1 MLQPNLPNLK
11 PGDLVAGRFRVVE
24 MVGSGGFSV
33 VYRARQEEMNRFIAL
48 KVLKPR
54 AATDARVVERFRREA
69 LYASHLSHPNTI
81 TLYDYGHTDDGL
93 FYIAMEY
100 LVGMDLSVVVQ
111 RGEPMNLQRV
121 WKILVQCCRSLAE
134 AHRLGLVHRD
144 LKPENIF
151 LVQREEGGES
161 VKVLDFG
168 VSKAISTFGN
178 AGPTTMAPLTQEGT
192 VFGTPLYMAP
202 EQAMAEQITAAVDV
216 YALGHIAFEMV
227 TGRAAYWDCNNP
239 MDVMLRQVND
249 PPLALP
255 EPWSRTPFSKLITR
269 CTQKNPKKRIPD
281 AGKLLEYL
289 MDDRFLEYMDPGER
303 PVSTRSMPA
312 IPMPGQPGMPSF
324 SSMSPNDQDVKV
336 EEMYRWELK
345 VLEDAFEQV
354 RHAREPRMVVLR
366 GRPGTGRSN
375 LLRAFLRNVK
385 TRHNVSVV
393 HRQTAGGH
401 IPPDAGL
408 EADIAIAA
416 GLDLKARGFDEVKRL
431 MKNMYGAQM
440 PEDLNAEQ
448 ELSSGPLNTLV
459 SMRDA
464 FLSRMAIP
472 FREKAVRG
480 TVVWGV
486 ENLERADTLTVSFL
500 DRFYKDLQIH
510 HIPILIVVT
519 VSPEDLIRRPGMS
532 RYGERILAA
541 SRPYGRQLS
550 IVPPGERKS
559 DADPA
564 QRVEYPGRQTSQEL
578 AMSGS
583 YMGAEEDDAL
593 LLDPASAQT
602 LQEDSALVAA
612 RFDERDYLDRVARRE
627 RERVEA
633 GPRTQPFRV
642 EDVFAAQSS
651 SAALEESSA
660 AVSPTSGEDAT
671 FDRVLGY
678 LAQCGHEIPYGLWRK
693 VCEQLLGEQLGRVAP
708 LIIDQ
713 AERFGIVHQTSDR
726 ILFTKQSYAR
736 SMRESFTRFPEARA
750 TSSAFADLLM
760 EYYPT
765 PNRDQLK
772 LIVEHLIGSQ
782 RHATAI
788 QMLRDEGQRA
798 FRTLDFD
805 AAREYFLKIQQL
817 IDGLDLS
824 SPIDLD
830 GDGVVEHITIERPR
844 LWMRLAEIHGA
855 LHEYG
860 AAEDAIQRA
869 LRELPG
875 RDDALEGRAYK
886 LLGDLHSNQNRY
898 EDALRDYERAQQ
910 ALLRSGAANAYVA
923 VTGEMGHCAL
933 MQGRP
938 SLARDLLEQALEN
951 AQKLRDDM
959 LLARLERYLGR
970 ALTTLG
976 QFVLA
981 SQKLESAMRRFES
994 MHRDADV
1001 MWCLEELGHTTFAS
1015 TQFSRA
1021 RDYFTQAIVLSS
1033 SSHIRSGRS
1042 PHLGLARALAALG
1055 NLEQAR
1061 VHLVEALNASRAVSD
1076 PFHAAEVNLYMG
1088 DLYLAMELAEQ
1099 ANHHYNEVI
1108 QVSKSIGHTRLWLDA
1123 LIRLAYVSFELDQA
1137 RETYELLT
1145 KAGEMAQAI
1154 GDRDAELQVRS
1165 HIVFFQ
1171 LMEHNFE
1178 VKGDTFSS
1186 LLNMGKK
1193 LKLSR
1198 TPVLCW
1204 LFRADVSAA
1213 RKEWATAREE
1223 LRQAYTCAGQLGDYA
1238 LFIMI
1243 ARRDYLLQQRM
1254 GNLGD
1259 PHVGSGW
1266 AIGALIP
1273 PEIGSRRSALA
1284 GEYRLR

>member
-11 PGDLVAGRFRVVE
+11 PGDIVAGRFRVVE

-33 VYRARQEEMNRFIAL
+33 VYRAHQEEMNRFIAI

-81 TLYDYGHTDDGL
+81 TLYDYGHTEDGL
-93 FYIAMEY
+93 FYIAMEF
-100 LVGMDLSVVVQ
+100 LVGMDMSVVVQ
-111 RGEPMNLQRV
+111 RGEPMDLRRV

-134 AHRLGLVHRD
+134 AHRIGLVHRD

-178 AGPTTMAPLTQEGT
+178 AGPATMAPLTQEGT

-202 EQAMAEQITAAVDV
+202 EQAMAEQITPAVDV
-216 YALGHIAFEMV
+216 YALGHIAFEMIS
-227 TGRAAYWDCNNP
+227 GRAAYWDCNNP

-255 EPWSRTPFSKLITR
+255 APWNATPFSRLITR

-281 AGKLLEYL
+281 SGKLLEYL
-289 MDDRFLEYMDPGER
+289 MDDRFLEYMDPSER

-312 IPMPGQPGMPSF
+312 IPSTMQAAAAKFAKGPPTEDF
-324 SSMSPNDQDVKV
+324 KV
-336 EEMYRWELK
+336 EELYRWELK

-375 LLRAFLRNVK
+375 LLRAFLRGVK

-416 GLDLKARGFDEVKRL
+416 GLDLKSKGFDEVKRL
-431 MKNMYGAQM
+431 MKDMHGGNVPG
-440 PEDLNAEQ
+440 ELNAEQ
-448 ELSSGPLNTLV
+448 ELTSGPLNTLV

-464 FLSRMAIP
+464 FLSRIAVP
-472 FREKAVRG
+472 FRERAVRG

-500 DRFYKDLQIH
+500 DRFYRDLQVH

-519 VSPEDLIRRPGMS
+519 VSPDDLIRRPGMS

-550 IVPPGERKS
+550 VMPPGERKAAQHGDPDVERPNRQTAEEFALSGSFGDTMLDEDPVGS
-559 DADPA
+559 DA
-564 QRVEYPGRQTSQEL
+564 T
-578 AMSGS
+578 
-583 YMGAEEDDAL
+583 
-593 LLDPASAQT
+593 
-602 LQEDSALVAA
+602 
-612 RFDERDYLDRVARRE
+612 YLDEVARAE
-627 RERVEA
+627 RARQID
-633 GPRTQPFRV
+633 GPKTQPFRV
-642 EDVFAAQSS
+642 EDVFAAAEET
-651 SAALEESSA
+651 SAAQDDELSKDSA
-660 AVSPTSGEDAT
+660 EVT
-671 FDRVLGY
+671 FDLVLGY
-678 LAQCGHEIPYGLWRK
+678 LAQGGNEVPYGLWRE
-693 VCEQLLGEQLGRVAP
+693 VCEHLLDENLARMAP

-713 AERFGIVHQTSDR
+713 AERFGILHQTSDM
-726 ILFTKQSYAR
+726 ILFTKGSYAQ
-736 SMRESFTRFPEARA
+736 SMREDFTRMPEAA
-750 TSSAFADLLM
+750 KTQSVFADLLM
-760 EYYPT
+760 RFYPS

-782 RHATAI
+782 RHAKAI

-817 IDGLDLS
+817 IDGLELS
-824 SPIDLD
+824 GPIDLD
-830 GDGVVEHITIERPR
+830 GDGVLDRIEIERPR

-860 AAEDAIQRA
+860 AAEDAIHRA
-869 LRELPG
+869 LKELPG
-875 RDDALEGRAYK
+875 EDAALEGRAHK
-886 LLGDLHSNQNRY
+886 LLGDLSSSQNRHD
-898 EDALRDYERAQQ
+898 DALRHYERAQR
-910 ALLRSGAANAYVA
+910 ALLKSGATSAYVA

-938 SLARDLLEQALEN
+938 KLAEDLLRQALEN
-951 AQKLRDDM
+951 ATRLKDEM
-959 LLARLERYLGR
+959 LLARLERYLGQ
-970 ALTTLG
+970 ALTSLG
-976 QFVLA
+976 HFTAALDQ
-981 SQKLESAMRRFES
+981 LESAMKRFEA
-994 MHRDADV
+994 MRRDADV
-1001 MWCLEELGHTTFAS
+1001 VWCLEELGHAAFAA
-1015 TQFSRA
+1015 TQFVDA
-1021 RDYFTQAIVLSS
+1021 RDYFTRALVLSS
-1033 SSHIRSGRS
+1033 SSHIRAGRS

-1055 NLEQAR
+1055 NLEQAQ
-1061 VHLVEALNASRAVSD
+1061 VHVMEALNTSRSASD
-1076 PFHAAEVNLYMG
+1076 PFHSAEVNLYMG
-1088 DLYLAMELAEQ
+1088 DLYLAMERAQE
-1099 ANHHYNEVI
+1099 ANLHYNEVI
-1108 QVSKSIGHTRLWLDA
+1108 QISKSIGHTRLWLDA
-1123 LIRLAYVSFELDQA
+1123 LIRLAYVSFELDTS
-1137 RETYELLT
+1137 RDTYELLT

-1154 GDRDAELQVRS
+1154 GDRDAEFQIRT
-1165 HIVFFQ
+1165 HIIFFQ
-1171 LMEHNFE
+1171 LMEHDFE
-1178 VKGDTFSS
+1178 VRGDTFSS
-1186 LLNMGKK
+1186 LLEMGKK
-1193 LKLSR
+1193 LKLAR

-1223 LRQAYTCAGQLGDYA
+1223 LRQAYACAGQLGDYA
-1238 LFIMI
+1238 LFIML
-1243 ARRDYLLQQRM
+1243 ARRDYLLQQRLKS
-1254 GNLGD
+1254 LGD

-1273 PEIGSRRSALA
+1273 PEIGPRRKALA
-1284 GEYRLR
+1284 GEYSLR